1 MHKTM
6 PGRFEA
12 LFRLVPP
19 NVRCLTDIGYDHGKI
34 MTRLVRTYK
43 QMQTIGVEIQPEAA
57 DRFMRFEAPN
67 LPEEQQRINLRTGD
81 GLHPIKPGEADA
93 LLIAGVGEMT
103 TDRILDEGKS
113 RLEEM
118 TCMIFMPSHAVVHL
132 RHTLK
137 KHGWITDAEIIAYER
152 RRYYLA
158 VRARKALMNESEDW
172 TWRYA
177 PTLFAQKDP
186 MLYAYLMQVKEHFRD
201 RLQHIDKQPPAMRD
215 YCLGLDEAIEKAREF
230 AAEEGFK

>member
-1 MHKTM
+1 MHNAL

-34 MTRLVRTYK
+34 MTRLVRVYK
-43 QMQTIGVEIQPEAA
+43 EMRTIGVEIQPEAA

-67 LPEEQQRINLRTGD
+67 LPNEQNRIDLRTGD
-81 GLHPIKPGEADA
+81 GLHPVKPGEADA

-103 TDRILDEGKS
+103 TDRILSEGTD
-113 RLEEM
+113 RLEQM
-118 TCMIFMPSHAVVHL
+118 SCMIFMPSHAVVHL

-137 KHGWITDAEIIAYER
+137 KHGWVTDKEIVAYER

-158 VRARKALMNESEDW
+158 VRARKANENYLENW

-177 PTLFAQKDP
+177 PSLFDQKDP
-186 MLYAYLMQVKEHFRD
+186 MLYYYLIQVKEHFRD
-201 RLQHIDKQPPAMRD
+201 RLQHVDKQPPAMRD
-215 YCLGLDEAIEKAREF
+215 YCLGLDEAIEKARKF
-230 AAEEGFK
+230 AAEEGLK